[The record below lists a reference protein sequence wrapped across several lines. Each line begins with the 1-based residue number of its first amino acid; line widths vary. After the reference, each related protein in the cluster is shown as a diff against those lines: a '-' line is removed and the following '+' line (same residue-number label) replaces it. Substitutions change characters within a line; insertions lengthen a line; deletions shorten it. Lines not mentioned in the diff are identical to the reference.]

1 MSGLNSILESA
12 KRSLN
17 ANQYGIGVTSHNIAN
32 AGVAGYSR
40 QRVILSASPAEKMQ
54 FGYLGSGV
62 DIKSVQRMREKYI
75 DQQSYTI
82 NANLG
87 QASQRQ
93 QILTMTESLLQEPS
107 DSGLNSMMTQFF
119 GSFQDLAT
127 HPEESSSRNA
137 VLQRASLMTDSF
149 HRLSEG
155 LTSTKANII
164 NDVDSKIE
172 KINTLLKTA
181 AGVDAAIVTAI
192 SQGVVPNDLKD
203 QRDKYLSDL
212 SSLVNIRTSEGE
224 NGSLSV
230 AIGGT
235 SVISNG
241 NFQQLKSTTAS
252 GSMVIT
258 TMNSATAVNITGGEI
273 GGLMKLYNTTING
286 YQKNLDDLAQTL
298 IAKVNGV
305 HTAGYGLGN
314 PPTTGIDFFT
324 GIDAATI
331 SVNGAV
337 QQNINNI
344 AASADG
350 APGNNE
356 NAIALSQL
364 QNAKAMNGDN
374 NTVFQFYN
382 GIVSGMGSEIQSLES
397 ETQSAEL
404 VLEQVNA
411 QQSSVSGVSL
421 DEEMTN
427 LIKFQHGFDASA
439 RVINTINSMFDVL
452 FRMT

>member
-40 QRVILSASPAEKMQ
+40 QRAVFTASAAEKMP

-62 DIKSVQRMREKYI
+62 DIKNIQRLRDKYL
-75 DQQSYTI
+75 DQQTYTI
-82 NANLG
+82 NSNLG

-93 QILTMTESLLQEPS
+93 QVLSMTESLLQEPS
-107 DSGLNSMMTQFF
+107 DSGLNAMMTQFF

-155 LTSTKANII
+155 LAATKINIS
-164 NDVDSKIE
+164 NDVESKIE
-172 KINTLLKTA
+172 KNNTLIKSTA
-181 AGVDAAIVTAI
+181 EKDASIVTANL
-192 SQGVVPNDLKD
+192 QGQEAGDLKD
-203 QRDKYLSDL
+203 QRDRNLSDL
-212 SSLVNIRTSEGE
+212 SALINIRSSENE
-224 NGSLSV
+224 NGSMSV

-235 SVISNG
+235 MVISNG
-241 NFQQLKSTTAS
+241 NYQQLKTGSVAGSMVVTTLSSTTAVNVTS
-252 GSMVIT
+252 GEV
-258 TMNSATAVNITGGEI
+258 
-273 GGLMKLYNTTING
+273 GGLLKLYNTTING

-298 IAKVNGV
+298 ITQVNKL
-305 HTAGYGLGN
+305 HSAGYNLAD
-314 PPTTGIDFFT
+314 PAATGIDFFT
-324 GIDAATI
+324 GTDASTI
-331 SVNGAV
+331 SVSAAV
-337 QQNINNI
+337 QQDINNI
-344 AASADG
+344 AASANG

-356 NAIALSQL
+356 IAIALSQL
-364 QNAKAMNGDN
+364 QNAKTMNGDN

-382 GIVSGMGSEIQSLES
+382 GIVSGLGSEIQGLDT
-397 ETQSAEL
+397 ETKSQQL
-404 VLEQVNA
+404 VLEQVSA
-411 QQSSVSGVSL
+411 QQSSVSGVSI

-427 LIKFQHGFDASA
+427 LIKFQHGFEASA
-439 RVINTINSMFDVL
+439 RVINAVNTLFDTL
-452 FRMT
+452 FRM